1 MAINEPTLQP
11 NKLTN
16 WLAVFAGTLVWW
28 IIPLLVRLQPQNYK
42 PTAGLVIACVIGVGA
57 VISLCALFR
66 KTRWIILI
74 WIPVFIWACLG
85 AVMTFGVIAKE
96 PHGGPNAAPLEG
108 VAIIIGIVV
117 GLLLTVAA
125 ILCFVWRPKAY
136 SIPLLI
142 LAVGNTAAV
151 TYATRHSERQATR
164 QEMFLQVLDSSGKPL
179 SGASVRYTRYGYGPG
194 GSPVFD
200 GEGGSILSDKN
211 GIAKIPSRRMRYET
225 KGTITKPGFREV
237 RFDVGMQ
244 FSEWDKDRSVW
255 LSTPETEHIAFG
267 SIQTAEPVTLSIYLP
282 SQSDAPD
289 HLHPVKRMQVQAD
302 IGQGNQATHVL
313 NLETGKFSNG
323 SEGDLRFD
331 LFSEMEDGRYM
342 RNRLRISGVNGAK
355 VFQVPPTVCLSGALS
370 SYEHIFKVA
379 PQTGYQDET
388 VIQNPG
394 SLPGPMIYISAR
406 DGHLYA
412 RMSVNVYGRANEPK
426 ARCDVKLFLNTTGN
440 RHLEYPKTSP
450 GLNE

>member
-1 MAINEPTLQP
+1 MNIETTQQT
-11 NKLTN
+11 KTQTN
-16 WLAVFAGTLVWW
+16 WLAVFAATLVWW
-28 IIPLLVRLQPQNYK
+28 IIPLVVRLQPQNYK
-42 PTAGLVIACVIGVGA
+42 PSVGLAFACLIGMGVA
-57 VISLCALFR
+57 ISLCALLR

-85 AVMTFGVIAKE
+85 AVMTFGAIAKE

-108 VAIIIGIVV
+108 VAILIGIVV
-117 GLLLTVAA
+117 GLLLTVTA
-125 ILCFVWRPKAY
+125 ILCIVWRPKVY

-194 GSPVFD
+194 GSDVFD
-200 GEGGSILSDKN
+200 GEGGPIFSDNN

-244 FSEWDKDRSVW
+244 FNESDQSRDVW
-255 LSTPETEHIAFG
+255 ISTPETEHIAFG
-267 SIQTAEPVTLSIYLP
+267 SIQTAELVTLSIYLP
-282 SQSDAPD
+282 PQSDAPD
-289 HLHPVKRMQVQAD
+289 PLHPVKRMQVQAD

-323 SEGDLRFD
+323 PEGDLRID
-331 LFSEMEDGRYM
+331 LFSEMEDGRYI
-342 RNRLRISGVNGAK
+342 RNRLRITGVNGAK

-379 PQTGYQDET
+379 PQNGYQDEI

-394 SLPGPMIYISAR
+394 SLPGPMIYVSAR

-412 RMSVNVYGRANEPK
+412 RMSVDVYGRANEPR
-426 ARCDVKLFLNTTGN
+426 ARCEVKLFLNPTGN
-440 RHLEYPKTSP
+440 RQLEYPKTSP

>member
-1 MAINEPTLQP
+1 MNIETTQQT
-11 NKLTN
+11 KTQTN
-16 WLAVFAGTLVWW
+16 WLAIFTATFVWW
-28 IIPLLVRLQPQNYK
+28 IIPIVVRLQPQNYK
-42 PTAGLVIACVIGVGA
+42 PSLGLAITCLIGVA
-57 VISLCALFR
+57 AAISLCALFR

-74 WIPVFIWACLG
+74 WIPVFIWTGLG
-85 AVMTFGVIAKE
+85 AVMTFGAIAKE

-108 VAIIIGIVV
+108 VAILISIAV
-117 GLLLTVAA
+117 GLLFTVIV
-125 ILCFVWRPKAY
+125 ILCVVWRPKAY

-151 TYATRHSERQATR
+151 TCATRLSERQATR
-164 QEMFLQVLDSSGKPL
+164 QEMFLHVLDSNGKPL

-194 GSPVFD
+194 GSDVFD
-200 GEGGSILSDKN
+200 GEGGPILSDN
-211 GIAKIPSRRMRYET
+211 YGIAKISSRRMRYEI
-225 KGTITKPGFREV
+225 KGTVTKPGFREV

-244 FSEWDKDRSVW
+244 FNEWDKDRSVW

-289 HLHPVKRMQVQAD
+289 RLHAVKRMQVQAD

-313 NLETGKFSNG
+313 NLETGKFGNG
-323 SEGDLRFD
+323 PEGDLRFD
-331 LFSEMEDGRYM
+331 LYSEMEDGRYM
-342 RNRLRISGVNGAK
+342 RNRLRITGVNGAK

-370 SYEHIFKVA
+370 SYEHMFKVA

-394 SLPGPMIYISAR
+394 SLPGPMIYVSAR

-412 RMSVNVYGRANEPK
+412 RMSVDVYGRANEAK
-426 ARCDVKLFLNTTGN
+426 ARCSVTLFVNPTGN
-440 RHLEYPKTSP
+440 RQLEYPKTSS